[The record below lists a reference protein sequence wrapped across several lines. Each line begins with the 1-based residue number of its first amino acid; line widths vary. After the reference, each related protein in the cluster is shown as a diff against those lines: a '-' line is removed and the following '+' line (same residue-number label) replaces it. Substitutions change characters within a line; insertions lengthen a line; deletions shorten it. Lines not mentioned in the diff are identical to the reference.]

1 MLGVNLR
8 WTGVPLGRVNDS
20 HPLSTK
26 KTGDK
31 DTGLMALSPL
41 CDSLSL
47 LISKG
52 HDLDKNEST
61 NFKIT

>member
-1 MLGVNLR
+1 M
-8 WTGVPLGRVNDS
+8 
-20 HPLSTK
+20 

-41 CDSLSL
+41 CDYLSL

-61 NFKIT
+61 NFKITGT